1 MANENESGSEKT
13 EQPTGK
19 RLNKARDDGNVPK
32 SMEVNS
38 AAVLI
43 TAILVLM
50 YFGENTKSNL
60 AYIMQSIILNSSVV
74 ELTTDS
80 VRLYFYEG
88 IKVLI
93 LLLLPFCLPIAT
105 VAIIVNIAQSGLNFT
120 TKPLE
125 PKFDKLFDLA
135 GALKKMF
142 VDIDTIVKLGKDL
155 LKLSLM
161 GLVGYLAIKDE
172 LPNFIPLI
180 DMSIKEIFSYAAATV
195 LKIIIRVTSV
205 IVAIAILDFIYT
217 KWKYTRDLK
226 MTKQEVKE
234 EKKQAENPEIMKMIS
249 QRRYEVMQRIMKQD
263 VPKADVVIT
272 NPIHVAVAIKY
283 DPDSM
288 TSPKVVGKGLR
299 LIADRIKKIA
309 VENNIPIM
317 ENPPLARSLYKKLEI
332 GDEIPEEFYKAIA
345 EVLAFIYK
353 MKQKG

>member
-19 RLNKARDDGNVPK
+19 RLNKAKDDGNVPK

-43 TAILVLM
+43 TAILILM
-50 YFGENTKSNL
+50 YFGEDTKNNL
-60 AYIMQSIILNSSVV
+60 AYIMQSIILNSSVI

-88 IKVLI
+88 IQVLI
-93 LLLLPFCLPIAT
+93 LLLLPFCLPIAI
-105 VAIIVNIAQSGLNFT
+105 VAIIVNVAQSGLNFT

-142 VDIDTIVKLGKDL
+142 VDINTIVKLGKDV

-172 LPNFIPLI
+172 LPKFVLLI
-180 DMSIKEIFSYAAATV
+180 DMSIKEIFSYAATTV
-195 LKIIIRVTSV
+195 LKIIVRVTSV
-205 IVAIAILDFIYT
+205 IVVIAILDFIYT
-217 KWKYTRDLK
+217 KWKYIRDLK

-272 NPIHVAVAIKY
+272 NPVHVAVAIKY

-345 EVLAFIYK
+345 EVLAFVYK